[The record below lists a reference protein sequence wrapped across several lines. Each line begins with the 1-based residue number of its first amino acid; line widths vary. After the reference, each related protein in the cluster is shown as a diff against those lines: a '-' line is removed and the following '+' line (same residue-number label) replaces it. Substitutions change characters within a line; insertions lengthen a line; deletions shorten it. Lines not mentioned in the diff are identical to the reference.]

1 MAPLLHQAPLMH
13 QPPLM
18 HHNANPLTLP
28 VREIINAVMKSVM
41 EGFVLMC
48 HHLYPAPSL
57 EDPVLLT
64 KTAVNGKQEHP
75 VVLEYVIHNQ
85 ITELPQNSG
94 FKFEIKP
101 HTL

>member
-18 HHNANPLTLP
+18 LHHSAS
-28 VREIINAVMKSVM
+28 R
-41 EGFVLMC
+41 
-48 HHLYPAPSL
+48 L
-57 EDPVLLT
+57 EAFVLLT
-64 KTAVNGKQEHP
+64 KTAVDRY
-75 VVLEYVIHNQ
+75 VTREYVIHNQ

-94 FKFEIKP
+94 FEIKP

>member
-1 MAPLLHQAPLMH
+1 MH

-28 VREIINAVMKSVM
+28 VREIINAVMKFVM

-101 HTL
+101 HSL